1 MRSGE
6 MSRTQCLIP
15 ETGLPPVVLSVKP
28 NEGRSHKIDQDLVLN
43 ILFNP
48 ALCVT
53 LVFVY
58 F

>member
-28 NEGRSHKIDQDLVLN
+28 NEGRSYMTDDDSATNSPNLC
-43 ILFNP
+43 IL
-48 ALCVT
+48 
-53 LVFVY
+53 
-58 F
+58 

>member
-28 NEGRSHKIDQDLVLN
+28 NEGRSHKIDDDSAIYPP
-43 ILFNP
+43 ILCI
-48 ALCVT
+48 L
-53 LVFVY
+53 
-58 F
+58 

>member
-28 NEGRSHKIDQDLVLN
+28 NEGRSHKIEEILMIN
-43 ILFNP
+43 ILLNP
-48 ALCVT
+48 ACCVT
-53 LVFVY
+53 LSFVF